1 MIRAL
6 QVDGSLDLRP
16 FLTELHQHGIR
27 HQVSEESG
35 QQVIWVSSDQEAA
48 QAVALLEQWR
58 RSGFANLHVEQ
69 TQPGSN
75 LQTYLPV
82 KGLLNNLWTSFYR
95 APVTIALI
103 IVCLLVAF
111 ISRLGADL
119 QSVMFLFYP
128 GFNLSGDMPVLRL
141 PAQIDSIST
150 GLRTLTPALL
160 HFGAIHLVFNLLW
173 LWYFGSMIEVL
184 QSSWRYALLVIFLAF
199 VSNTAQYFSAYS
211 ANFGGMSGV
220 VYGLLGY
227 IWIWQILFPRSRLRL
242 PAAMITVFLVAL
254 VLMEVLASS
263 WIATAAHVGGVVSG
277 MVAAAAVALMVKI
290 TGVKRTEL

>member
-1 MIRAL
+1 MIKAL
-6 QVDGSLDLRP
+6 EVDSGMDLRP
-16 FLTELHQHGIR
+16 FLTELHRHGIR

-35 QQVIWVSSDQEAA
+35 QQVIWVNSDQEAA

-58 RSGFANLHVEQ
+58 YSGFANLHAEQ
-69 TQPGSN
+69 AQTSN

-82 KGLLNNLWTSFYR
+82 KGLLNNLWASFYR
-95 APVTIALI
+95 APVTVVLI
-103 IVCLLVAF
+103 IACLLVAF
-111 ISRLGADL
+111 FSRLGAEL
-119 QSVMFLFYP
+119 QSVGFLFYP
-128 GFNLSGDMPVLRL
+128 VFNLSGDMPVLGL

-150 GLRTLTPALL
+150 ALRTLTPALL

-173 LWYFGSMIEVL
+173 LWYFGSMIEAL
-184 QSSWRYALLVIFLAF
+184 QPSWRYALIVVFLAF

-227 IWIWQILFPRSRLRL
+227 IWIWQMLFPRSRLRL

-254 VLMEVLASS
+254 VLMEVFASS

-277 MVAAAAVALMVKI
+277 MVAAAAVALMVKM
-290 TGVKRTEL
+290 TGAREL